1 MSAISGITSS
11 AESIQVDYLNLLM
24 AQLQNQNPLEPMSS
38 TDMTSQLAQIS
49 QLERL
54 ESIDKQMSSLENI
67 DSRFQQAMLT
77 AELNEATALI
87 GKTVSFFPANS
98 AIAVSG
104 KVDGVNIVD
113 GAALLNVGEYNVKV
127 DDIMSISE

>member
-1 MSAISGITSS
+1 MSAISGIVSN

-77 AELNEATALI
+77 AELNEATSLI
-87 GKTVSFFPANS
+87 GKTISFFPDGSVN
-98 AIAVSG
+98 AVAG
-104 KVDGVNIVD
+104 KVDSVNIID
-113 GAALLNVGEYNVKV
+113 GAALLNVGNHSVTL
-127 DDIMSISE
+127 DDIKSISE